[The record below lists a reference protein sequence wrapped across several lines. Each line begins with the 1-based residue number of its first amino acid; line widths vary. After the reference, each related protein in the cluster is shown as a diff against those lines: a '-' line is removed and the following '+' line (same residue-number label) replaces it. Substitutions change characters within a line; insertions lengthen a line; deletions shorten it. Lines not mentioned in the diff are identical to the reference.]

1 MGFYEASMHV
11 ALVIAMVAGG
21 IVVPLV
27 GSKGT
32 YAVGGLFGLVG
43 TALLLP
49 LVRHLPSRKDIEVEP
64 EVA

>member
-1 MGFYEASMHV
+1 
-11 ALVIAMVAGG
+11 VIAMVAGG